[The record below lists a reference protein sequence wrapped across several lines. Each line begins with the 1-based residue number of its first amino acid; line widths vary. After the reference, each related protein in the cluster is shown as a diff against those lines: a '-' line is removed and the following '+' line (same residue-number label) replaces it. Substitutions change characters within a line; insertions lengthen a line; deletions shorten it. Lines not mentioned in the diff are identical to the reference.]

1 MNEPFCA
8 EHPSLADGCG
18 ACTVVRWALLPGNL
32 PRNLRLA
39 VVGKCFDCGRGIGDT
54 SERCRSCAR
63 YQVLADRK
71 ARVR

>member
-8 EHPSLADGCG
+8 EHPSLIDGCG
-18 ACTVVRWALLPGNL
+18 ACIVVRWARLRANL
-32 PRNLRLA
+32 PKNYRLA
-39 VVGKCFDCGRGIGDT
+39 VVGKCLDCRRGIGDT

-63 YQVLADRK
+63 YQVLSDRK